1 MSWQFFITLNILLSG
16 GRNIFARKIGLGR
29 KDLTVPGVYASF
41 LGMGIAALL
50 IIGFNGGVGHID
62 IYGNIDKL
70 LISSFI
76 YAFTNILVLRSH
88 KYAEA
93 SVISIMMLLTRVS
106 VVSYSVLVFGSESLS
121 VQYVI
126 GGLLLLIAAAS
137 SSLIVGK
144 EHKWSWKAFRYI
156 LLTAIL
162 FGLAVNLEDQLI
174 SDMGLVN
181 YVAVGIPIQIFWS
194 TLFFMHWRIK
204 SRTKLTRKDIKV
216 LAVYA
221 LIFAGSGATFILTL
235 NSSEAPSLPVLSGAA
250 VTTLTMILS
259 YVFLKEKDH
268 ILRKLSLVL
277 VSTVGL
283 VLLFT

>member
-93 SVISIMMLLTRVS
+93 SVISIM
-106 VVSYSVLVFGSESLS
+106 
-121 VQYVI
+121 
-126 GGLLLLIAAAS
+126 
-137 SSLIVGK
+137 
-144 EHKWSWKAFRYI
+144 I
-156 LLTAIL
+156 L
-162 FGLAVNLEDQLI
+162 E
-174 SDMGLVN
+174 
-181 YVAVGIPIQIFWS
+181 
-194 TLFFMHWRIK
+194 
-204 SRTKLTRKDIKV
+204 
-216 LAVYA
+216 
-221 LIFAGSGATFILTL
+221 SGA
-235 NSSEAPSLPVLSGAA
+235 SLC
-250 VTTLTMILS
+250 
-259 YVFLKEKDH
+259 
-268 ILRKLSLVL
+268 
-277 VSTVGL
+277 
-283 VLLFT
+283 